1 MGVKIELII
10 RGICCIRP
18 GIPNISENITVTSI
32 VGRFLE
38 HARIFWFHH
47 NGENRLYLSSADMM
61 TRNMVKRVEILFP
74 VYAMAME
81 MANWYHLPTEKLA
94 VAALLHDCGRKVDV
108 ENSVA
113 QASAW
118 GLVVD
123 DVERRQP
130 ILLHQKLGAYL
141 AKQEYGVEDKEI
153 LEAIATHTSGGKGMS
168 KMATWAC
175 HWLHWFSCWRW
186 RELLHWHRLLF

>member
-1 MGVKIELII
+1 MNFEEMRAKLQRELK
-10 RGICCIRP
+10 
-18 GIPNISENITVTSI
+18 
-32 VGRFLE
+32 
-38 HARIFWFHH
+38 
-47 NGENRLYLSSADMM
+47 SSRYDHSY
-61 TRNMVKRVEILFP
+61 RVYE
-74 VYAMAME
+74 MAME
-81 MANWYHLPTEKLA
+81 MASWYHLPTEKLA

-123 DVERRQP
+123 DVERHQP
-130 ILLHQKLGAYL
+130 ILVHQKLGAYL

-168 KMATWAC
+168 KMAQVVYLADMIEPGRTYAGVEELRNVARKDLRLGMIQC
-175 HWLHWFSCWRW
+175 YAHTMNYLLQQGLLIHPKCIEGYN
-186 RELLHWHRLLF
+186 ELLLQGDK